1 MTCTASNG
9 VAVVAAEVAT
19 NPHDEDD
26 KTVIRVVP
34 ISVTND
40 DSTVLLEGMFF
51 DDWAGWTEEDEP
63 EQALTIEK
71 DVLDRSSGY
80 IIGRFSFDIAA
91 RAKIV
96 FRASL
101 DGKVIDD
108 YGTGLPYGIGEG
120 EYDTTLFN
128 YNDVPN
134 TAKANKDGPHK
145 VHVEYALIT
154 GITESQLGLLEWGE
168 LKSKGTADFVITLLP
183 HKITD

>member
-1 MTCTASNG
+1 MTCKPSNG
-9 VAVVAAEVAT
+9 VTVVAVEPRDPTA
-19 NPHDEDD
+19 DDD
-26 KTVIRVVP
+26 KTKIRVVP
-34 ISVTND
+34 ISVTDD

-51 DDWAGWTEEDEP
+51 DDWSGWTEEDEP

-120 EYDTTLFN
+120 DYDTTLFN

-134 TAKANKDGPHK
+134 TAKANKDGVHK
-145 VHVEYALIT
+145 VHVDYALIT
-154 GITESQLGLLEWGE
+154 GIAESQLGLLEWGE
-168 LKSKGTADFVITLLP
+168 MTAKGTADFTITLLP
-183 HKITD
+183 HKIQD

>member
-9 VAVVAAEVAT
+9 VTTVTAEVIP

-26 KTVIRVVP
+26 KTNIHVVP
-34 ISVTND
+34 ISVTDD

-63 EQALTIEK
+63 QEKLTIEK

-80 IIGRFSFDIAA
+80 IIGRFAYDIAA

-96 FRASL
+96 FRVTL
-101 DGKVIDD
+101 DGKVMND

-120 EYDTTLFN
+120 DYDTTLFK
-128 YNDVPN
+128 YPGS
-134 TAKANKDGPHK
+134 AKANKDGVHK
-145 VHVEYALIT
+145 LHVDYALIT
-154 GITESQLGLLEWGE
+154 GIAESALGLLEWGE
-168 LKSKGTADFVITLLP
+168 LKAKGSADFEIELLP
-183 HKITD
+183 HKIQD